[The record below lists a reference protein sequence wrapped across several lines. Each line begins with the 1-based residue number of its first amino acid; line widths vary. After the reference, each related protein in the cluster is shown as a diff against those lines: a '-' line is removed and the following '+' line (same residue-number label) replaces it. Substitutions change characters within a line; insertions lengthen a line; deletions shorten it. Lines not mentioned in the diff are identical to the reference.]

1 MTVKKDDNEETD
13 IKVDAYNEADEYVAD
28 AVPIKHNANEPP
40 IPAGHSRF
48 YCSKCHTPYDLPDKA
63 TSWRCQ
69 QCMVFN
75 SATVGEC
82 EWCNIL

>member
-1 MTVKKDDNEETD
+1 MTIKEDDADLKKKYDDEEPE
-13 IKVDAYNEADEYVAD
+13 IIAD
-28 AVPIKHNANEPP
+28 AVPIKGNSNEAP
-40 IPAGHSRF
+40 IPPGHSRF

-75 SATVGEC
+75 STSVGEC